1 MGALLD
7 VSKGGRHVAW
17 LNPSEGFYDSG
28 DPTQGSVG
36 HFIGGTAVSHIAM
49 DAGFTRDVWTAVAPN
64 IDTAAL
70 QRIVNIANRTI
81 PLVRPDEGII
91 AIAVLAR
98 AYLQAPPPAAFHFIV
113 SPLVMWIWIGG
124 AIVFGGGL
132 LALWPAGLIGRRGH
146 ASVRSRTRLG
156 SELEA
161 AREAK
166 YREIRDLELDYATGK
181 LSEEDYRAS
190 DIALRTEAL
199 AILDRLEELD
209 GLEDGAANANAEE
222 PEPVGANLF

>member
-1 MGALLD
+1 M
-7 VSKGGRHVAW
+7 
-17 LNPSEGFYDSG
+17 
-28 DPTQGSVG
+28 
-36 HFIGGTAVSHIAM
+36 
-49 DAGFTRDVWTAVAPN
+49 
-64 IDTAAL
+64 
-70 QRIVNIANRTI
+70 
-81 PLVRPDEGII
+81 RPDEGII

-98 AYLQAPPPAAFHFIV
+98 AYLQAPPPAQFRFEV

-124 AIVFGGGL
+124 AIVFAGGL
-132 LALWPAGLIGRRGH
+132 FALWPAGLRKRRGSR

-199 AILDRLEELD
+199 AILDRLEELEAVE
-209 GLEDGAANANAEE
+209 GLAQEGGDVPAHAEQ
-222 PEPVGANLF
+222 PEPVGAGESR